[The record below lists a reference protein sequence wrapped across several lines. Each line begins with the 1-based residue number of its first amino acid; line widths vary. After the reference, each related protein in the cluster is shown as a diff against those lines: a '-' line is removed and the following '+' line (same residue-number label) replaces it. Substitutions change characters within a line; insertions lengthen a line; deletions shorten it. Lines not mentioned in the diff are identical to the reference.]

1 MSMILQFNVF
11 VNSAERSLGAMDCMH
26 WSMNIGTRHA
36 EQEHGLSLLTA
47 KSLAHDYYS
56 IDLPKMPTQV
66 QVLQ

>member
-1 MSMILQFNVF
+1 
-11 VNSAERSLGAMDCMH
+11 MDCMH
-26 WSMNIGTRHA
+26 WYMNIGTRHA